1 MLERSKA
8 NSHLS
13 AKKGDRTMLQKLR
26 KVSRS
31 QKFRE
36 SATGYAF
43 FLPALILLSVF
54 MLYPMFT
61 MVYYSFTDF
70 YILKPDQKNFIW
82 FENFLWAFQ
91 DQRFIDSFLNT
102 VHFVV
107 LVVPL
112 QTGVALLL
120 ALLVNSKVKGKIFFR
135 TAYFSPVVMSLVVV
149 SILWSMMYDPNNGLI
164 NQMLQSVG
172 LPAQPFLESEDQ
184 AMNSIIAMS
193 VWQGAGFQMLI
204 FLAGLQDIP
213 KHRYEAAAIDGANIW
228 RKFWHVTLPGLRNVS
243 ILIIITITIAA
254 FRLFVQPMVMTQGGP
269 LGSTRTVIMYVLE
282 TGFTQR
288 DVGYG
293 SAIAVIFTLLVLIIS
308 IIQRK
313 LMPDDRG

>member
-1 MLERSKA
+1 MLERAKA
-8 NSHLS
+8 SS
-13 AKKGDRTMLQKLR
+13 QTKKGNLTMLEKLR
-26 KVSRS
+26 KLTRT
-31 QKFRE
+31 QKFKE

-43 FLPALILLSVF
+43 FLPALILLSTF

-70 YILKPDQKNFIW
+70 YILKPDQKNFVW
-82 FENFLWAFQ
+82 FENFMWAFK
-91 DQRFIDSFLNT
+91 DERFIEAFKNT

-112 QTGVALLL
+112 QTAMALLL
-120 ALLVNSKVKGKIFFR
+120 ALLVNSKIKFKIFFR

-164 NQMLQSVG
+164 NQMLQSLG
-172 LPAQPFLESEDQ
+172 LPAQPFLESPDQ

-213 KHRYEAAAIDGANIW
+213 KHRYEAASIDGANMW
-228 RKFWHVTLPGLRNVS
+228 QKFWHITLPGLRNVS
-243 ILIIITITIAA
+243 VLIVITITIAA

-282 TGFTQR
+282 SGFTQR

-293 SAIAVIFTLLVLIIS
+293 SAIAVIFTLLVLFIS

-313 LMPDDRG
+313 LMPDERG